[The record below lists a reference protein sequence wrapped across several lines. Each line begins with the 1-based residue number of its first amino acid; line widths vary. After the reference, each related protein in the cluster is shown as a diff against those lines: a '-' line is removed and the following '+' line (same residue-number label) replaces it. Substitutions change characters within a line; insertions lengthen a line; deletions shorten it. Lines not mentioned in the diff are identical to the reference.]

1 MKKNIV
7 GRITTLILVCI
18 AALAGFYASL
28 VFSASA
34 LVDEQSILT
43 FEAIQLLEDKG
54 FTEDAKL
61 LRRFVVFRSNDNW
74 LNASVVKENAF
85 AATNFPFGII
95 TLYPDFFN
103 LPADK
108 VERAAILLHE
118 VQHVRG
124 EDEKAAYEFVWKNR
138 KKLGWTSENYR
149 ASEVW
154 RIVQKQTKDFAPM
167 IFICEFNPDGDCTV
181 EPRDPLSR
189 SNLKSS

>member
-1 MKKNIV
+1 MA
-7 GRITTLILVCI
+7 T
-18 AALAGFYASL
+18 LAGFYASL
-28 VFSASA
+28 VFSAAS
-34 LVDEQSILT
+34 LIDEERILT

-54 FTEDAKL
+54 FTEDAKM

-74 LNASVVKENAF
+74 LNASVEKESAF

-95 TLYPDFFN
+95 TLYPDFFD
-103 LPADK
+103 LPIDK

-138 KKLGWTSENYR
+138 KKLGWTAENYG

-154 RIVQKQTKDFAPM
+154 SIVQKQTKDYAPL
-167 IFICEFNPDGDCTV
+167 IFVCEFNPDGDCTAG
-181 EPRDPLSR
+181 PRDPISKKT
-189 SNLKSS
+189 S